1 MLQALAK
8 GFRQLSDPPT
18 RGVLYKAIAAAV
30 AVFLVLWLGAW
41 FLFDWVGDVLAAW
54 LADRGAGGF
63 WRGLADFLASA
74 AGMAA
79 MIFASFLLF
88 PAVMTAVLSIFL
100 DEVAQA
106 VEARHYPQLPK
117 AREQPVW
124 EAIRDGL
131 SLAASTIVLNLLAL
145 PLYFIPVLNVF
156 VFYALNGYLLGREYF
171 ELVAVRRLNRQ
182 DVQRLRR
189 KHRGR
194 LIIVGAAIAVMLTIP
209 LVNLVTP
216 IVATA
221 FMLHVFEGLRRRW
234 SEGPGTNAAEVSRI

>member
-1 MLQALAK
+1 MIQALSK
-8 GFRQLSDPPT
+8 GFGQLSDPAT

-30 AVFLVLWLGAW
+30 GVFLVLWLGAW
-41 FLFDWVGDVLAAW
+41 FIFDWAGDALSAW
-54 LADRGAGGF
+54 LGEQGASGF
-63 WRGLADFLASA
+63 WRGVADFLASV
-74 AGMAA
+74 AGFGA

-88 PAVMTAVLSIFL
+88 PAVMTVVLSIFL

-106 VEARHYPQLPK
+106 VEAQHYPQLPK
-117 AREQPVW
+117 AREQPIL

-131 SLAASTIVLNLLAL
+131 SLAAVTVALNILAL
-145 PLYFIPVLNVF
+145 PLYFIPVLNLF
-156 VFYALNGYLLGREYF
+156 VFYLLNGYLLGREYF

-182 DVQRLRR
+182 DVQRLRK

-194 LIIVGAAIAVMLTIP
+194 LIMVGAAIAVLLTIP

-221 FMLHVFEGLRRRW
+221 FMLHIFEGLRRRW
-234 SEGPGTNAAEVSRI
+234 SAGPGTTAVEVS

>member
-1 MLQALAK
+1 MLQALSK
-8 GFRQLSDPPT
+8 GFAQLSDPAT
-18 RGVLYKAIAAAV
+18 RGVLYKAIASAI

-41 FLFDWVGDVLAAW
+41 FLFDWAGDQLSAW
-54 LADRGAGGF
+54 LGEQGAGGF

-74 AGMAA
+74 AGMGA

-100 DEVAQA
+100 DEVAHA
-106 VEARHYPQLPK
+106 VESRHYPDLPK
-117 AREQPVW
+117 AREQPVL
-124 EAIRDGL
+124 EAIRDGV
-131 SLAASTIVLNLLAL
+131 SLAAATIVLNILLL
-145 PLYFIPVLNVF
+145 PLYFVPILNVF
-156 VFYALNGYLLGREYF
+156 VFYSLNGYLLGREYF

-182 DVQRLRR
+182 DVQRLRK
-189 KHRGR
+189 KHRVR

-221 FMLHVFEGLRRRW
+221 FMLHIFEGVRRRW
-234 SEGPGTNAAEVSRI
+234 SEGPGTNATEVSRV